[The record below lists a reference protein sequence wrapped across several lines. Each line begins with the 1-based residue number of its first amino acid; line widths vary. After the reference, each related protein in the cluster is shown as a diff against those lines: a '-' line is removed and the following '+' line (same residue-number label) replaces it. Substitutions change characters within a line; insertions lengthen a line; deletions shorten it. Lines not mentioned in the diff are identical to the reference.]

1 MKVEF
6 IYVSPTFGET
16 VLSAT
21 TWPEVVSELHESGIV
36 NVGEV
41 KVIKR
46 SYRWVSDEPQIINT
60 DYRRII

>member
-6 IYVSPTFGET
+6 IYVNKLFGET

-21 TWPEVVSELHESGIV
+21 TWPEVVSELYESGIV

-46 SYRWVSDEPQIINT
+46 SYRWVCDEPQIINT
-60 DYRRII
+60 DYSE

>member
-1 MKVEF
+1 
-6 IYVSPTFGET
+6 
-16 VLSAT
+16 
-21 TWPEVVSELHESGIV
+21 V